1 MQPRSCFLISL
12 TSLLVLTACGA
23 GEHSDGDGDLCGN
36 GVLDPGETCDDGNR
50 FDGDNCPS
58 NCRGSFA
65 TFDVATNHCPE
76 LVQMSILPAAAPV
89 GAKIS
94 LSALAKDPDGD
105 PVSYDW
111 TGTGGLLSHPL
122 SSNHASYQC
131 GYPGVHLLTLWIF
144 DTHGC
149 VTTAPL
155 QVTCE

>member
-12 TSLLVLTACGA
+12 MSLLALVACGS
-23 GEHSDGDGDLCGN
+23 GEHSDFDPALCGN

-58 NCRGSFA
+58 NCQGSYI
-65 TFDVATNHCPE
+65 TFDVTSNHCPE
-76 LVQMSILPAAAPV
+76 LMQITVLPSVAPV
-89 GAKIS
+89 SATIS

-105 PVSYDW
+105 RVFYDW
-111 TGTGGLLSHPL
+111 TGTGGLLSHAL
-122 SSNHASYQC
+122 NSKQATYQC
-131 GYPGVHLLTLWIF
+131 GYPGIHLLTLWLF